1 MSAKRY
7 AVFVRNNAF
16 FLNSSFS
23 SLFFCYVI
31 QFSEIYYFVIAPACS
46 VTFKPNRRTIVFMDN
61 ATCASTQTYKFA
73 NLFNQFIRRFNPSF
87 RNYYHTPVNCTFA
100 GVIFTPGFKRMWFL
114 YSHFL
119 SN

>member
-1 MSAKRY
+1 M
-7 AVFVRNNAF
+7 
-16 FLNSSFS
+16 
-23 SLFFCYVI
+23 
-31 QFSEIYYFVIAPACS
+31 ACS
-46 VTFKPNRRTIVFMDN
+46 VAFKPNRRAIVFMDN

-114 YSHFL
+114 YSHFAFPVLRALRSPSGIILL
-119 SN
+119 S